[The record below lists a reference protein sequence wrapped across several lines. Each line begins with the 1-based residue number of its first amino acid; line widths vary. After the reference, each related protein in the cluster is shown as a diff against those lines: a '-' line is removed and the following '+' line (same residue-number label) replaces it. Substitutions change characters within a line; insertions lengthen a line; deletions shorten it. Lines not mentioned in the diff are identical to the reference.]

1 MAGPWQPDVE
11 LTPESAARLIEA
23 QFPDLSPLRL
33 ELLGAGW
40 DNWAYRVNGDLVFR
54 FPRRKLGAVLLERE
68 VRVLPLLAPHLPLPI
83 PTPLF
88 QGAPAG
94 GYPYPFAGYR
104 LIPGE
109 TACRLEWTDTA
120 RAAAAPLLGCFL
132 RTLHGLTVE
141 PAVRQWAPVDDM
153 GKTNLPRYLALVEER
168 FAAMPDPA
176 RPPDAAAVLQRLDA
190 LSRTP
195 PHAGPPCWVHGD
207 LYARHLLADDHL
219 HPTGVIDWGDVH
231 LGDPALDLSLVYS
244 FLPPSARDAFWREYG
259 EVDEAARDR
268 ARFRALFYGAV
279 LTHYAAEIG
288 DAALLAAGRF
298 ALRGTRE

>member
-1 MAGPWQPDVE
+1 MAGPWQSDVE
-11 LTPESAARLIEA
+11 LSPEAAARLIEA
-23 QFPDLSPLRL
+23 QVPELAPARL

-40 DNWAYRVNGDLVFR
+40 DNWAFRVNGDLVFR

-109 TACRLEWTDTA
+109 TACRLEWTGAA
-120 RAAAAPLLGCFL
+120 RAAAAPLLGRFL
-132 RTLHGLTVE
+132 RTLHRLPVE
-141 PAVRQWAPVDDM
+141 PAVREWAPRDDM
-153 GKTNLPRYLALVEER
+153 GKTDLPRYLTLVEER
-168 FAAMPDPA
+168 LAAMPPAA
-176 RPPDAAAVLQRLDA
+176 RPPDAAEVLERMDT

-195 PHAGPPCWVHGD
+195 PHAGPTCWVHGD
-207 LYARHLLADDHL
+207 LYARHLLADDRL
-219 HPTGVIDWGDVH
+219 RLTGVIDWGDVH
-231 LGDPALDLSLVYS
+231 LGDPALDLSVVYS
-244 FLPPSARDAFWREYG
+244 FLSPSARPAFWSEYG
-259 EVDEAARDR
+259 EVDAQTQAR

-279 LTHYAAEIG
+279 LTHYAVEAG

-298 ALRGTRE
+298 ALSWARE